1 MHFDVRTAS
10 HLGDI
15 DRDQLNEF
23 CRAEMDKVLPRYGE
37 QVRRVEFTLK
47 DLNSHK
53 GGVDKSCLIEITL
66 AGHAPVIA
74 EGQATTV
81 EASIAAAAT
90 RISAALDRAL
100 GRQRDKNART
110 PMSGE

>member
-1 MHFDVRTAS
+1 MHFDVRTTS

-15 DRDQLNEF
+15 DRERLNEF
-23 CRAEMDKVLPRYGE
+23 CRDEMDKVLPRYGE
-37 QVRRVEFTLK
+37 QVRRVEFSLK

-66 AGHAPVIA
+66 AGHAPIVA
-74 EGQATTV
+74 EGQATTL
-81 EASIAAAAT
+81 EAAIAAAVT
-90 RISAALDRAL
+90 RVSAALDRSL
-100 GRQRDKNART
+100 GRQRDKGTRT